1 MSLTAVCSLRFGGV
15 ATSDVDHHW
24 MEGTGF
30 VSGGTGK
37 VLGSGEHMENPK
49 NPFPPKVIV
58 TPISAEALFKLI
70 SLRAR

>member
-1 MSLTAVCSLRFGGV
+1 
-15 ATSDVDHHW
+15 

-30 VSGGTGK
+30 VAGGTGK
-37 VLGSGEHMENPK
+37 VSGSGEHMEHPK

-58 TPISAEALFKLI
+58 TPISAEALFRLI